1 MKIGFGSILTIYA
14 MTAGVFFLID
24 LFWLGYA
31 AKEIYARYIGNL
43 LRDQDNWPAALAFYA
58 VYIGGILLFAVVPAL
73 QGNWPLWRAA
83 LIGGLLGFFAYATFD
98 LTSLALIRGWSTTI
112 VILDMIWGTVLTGGT
127 CTAVV
132 WLSRALINKVG

>member
-31 AKEIYARYIGNL
+31 AKELYARHIGNL
-43 LRDQDNWPAALAFYA
+43 LRDQVNWPAAIAFYA
-58 VYIGGILLFAVVPAL
+58 IYIGGMLLFAIVPAS
-73 QGNWPLWRAA
+73 QGNWPLSRVA
-83 LIGGLLGFFAYATFD
+83 LIGGLLGLFAYATFD

-112 VILDMIWGTVLTGGT
+112 VILDLLWGTVLTGST
-127 CTAVV
+127 CAAVV
-132 WLSRALINKVG
+132 WLSRALFKLG